1 MPCPNSPS
9 SPLTGLNDLARL
21 NDLPALSPS
30 APLADKRA
38 RADGILDAI
47 LAATDGQSGGQ
58 MGAGA
63 AVAFTGGKDSTITLA
78 LWRGTF
84 ARAFAR
90 ATPQPT
96 DSAAISPLAISP
108 LAISVD
114 TGLKFPQVTA
124 FRDRLCADWNVR
136 LIVARPDL
144 DLTAYPVAQNKL
156 VCCRDLKIRP
166 LGRALRENDVGALL
180 TGLRR
185 DEAPSRAQRP
195 YAEWREET
203 ADMPA
208 HWQVNPILD
217 WTEMDVW
224 AHLTGEGL
232 PYCELYLEGY
242 RSLGCMPCTK
252 PAGADESERAGR
264 DQEKER
270 QLDVLKGL
278 GYF

>member
-1 MPCPNSPS
+1 VPAHATGPRQQCQP
-9 SPLTGLNDLARL
+9 PLNVLSRL
-21 NDLPALSPS
+21 NALAPLPPA
-30 APLADKRA
+30 APLADKLARA
-38 RADGILDAI
+38 REV
-47 LAATDGQSGGQ
+47 LAAVHCATAGL
-58 MGAGA
+58 GA
-63 AVAFTGGKDSTITLA
+63 AAAFTGGKDSTITLA
-78 LWRGTF
+78 LWRETF
-84 ARAFAR
+84 AAPMAQT
-90 ATPQPT
+90 A
-96 DSAAISPLAISP
+96 DL

-124 FRDRLCADWNVR
+124 LRDRLCADWNAR
-136 LIVARPDL
+136 LVIARPEVDL
-144 DLTAYPVAQNKL
+144 AAYPVAQDKL
-156 VCCRDLKIRP
+156 ACCRDLKIRP
-166 LGRALRENDVGALL
+166 LGRALRENGVGALL

-195 YAEWREET
+195 YAEWRDKT
-203 ADMPA
+203 DDMPA

-224 AHLTGEGL
+224 AHMTGEGL
-232 PYCELYLEGY
+232 PYCELYGEGY

-252 PAGADESERAGR
+252 PAGADEPERAGR